1 MLSKK
6 INEQRLRRVYFASL
20 IKIRQKV
27 RIIERKVS
35 YVKKK
40 NSDDGE
46 RGDKGEL
53 SCRKKKENHAKK
65 RKKERRIIVEKKKR
79 KRIEWFILSF
89 LLWSRL
95 DLKQNTTRII

>member
-40 NSDDGE
+40 NSDDTTG
-46 RGDKGEL
+46 RGGI
-53 SCRKKKENHAKK
+53 KEGG
-65 RKKERRIIVEKKKR
+65 
-79 KRIEWFILSF
+79 
-89 LLWSRL
+89 
-95 DLKQNTTRII
+95 